1 MDLPELKTGGV
12 TVPPNL
18 QRTTESPELTLV
30 DQELQEQFL
39 EDPRGGIPRVP
50 PLTHSFVGFIPGSQ
64 EVFMEDPERFPT

>member
-1 MDLPELKTGGV
+1 MDLPELKTRGHSAPKSTEDNRV
-12 TVPPNL
+12 T
-18 QRTTESPELTLV
+18 ELTLV

-39 EDPRGGIPRVP
+39 EDPQGCIPRVP